1 MKVTNI
7 LVLKLGALGNIVLSL
22 AAFAAIRQHHPDGRI
37 TLLTTAPYAG
47 WMADAPWFDR
57 VLTDTRPAWWDLRG
71 VRRLRRMLRDGHF
84 DRVYDLQTSSR
95 SSHYFRLFPRASRP
109 EWSGI
114 APGCS
119 HPDRDPERNHIH
131 DIDRQH
137 GQLRQAGIADI
148 PPADLSWCRG
158 DIARFA
164 LPRRFALLVPGSAPH
179 RPVKRWP
186 AAHYRVL
193 ADWLIRQG
201 IAPVVV
207 GTAGEHVLADAI
219 CAGASHAGTTHAGAT
234 HAGEIHAGTTH
245 AGATHTGAIHDGAIH
260 AGATYTGAIHA
271 GTTRAAT
278 THAGATH
285 AGAINA
291 GTTHAATTHAGAT
304 HAGAI
309 HAGAIQAGSLM
320 DVGGTIAQG
329 TGTTIEGAFAR
340 DLTGRTSFGDLAE
353 LGRAATLAVGN
364 DTGPMHLLAAAGC
377 PSLVLFSGD
386 SDPALCVPRAP
397 PGALPVR
404 VLRRDDL
411 ATLTPDEV
419 IADLVA
425 AHAPDAATLASQK
438 DTQQIQA
445 SHEDTQPIQPAP
457 PASARATA

>member
-1 MKVTNI
+1 MTNI

-71 VRRLRRMLRDGHF
+71 VRRLRRMLRDGQF

-95 SSHYFRLFPRASRP
+95 SSHYFRLFPRALRP

-119 HPDRDPERNHIH
+119 HPDRDPERNHVH

-148 PPADLSWCRG
+148 PPADLSWCHS

-186 AAHYRVL
+186 AAHYHVL
-193 ADWLIRQG
+193 AAWLTRQG

-219 CAGASHAGTTHAGAT
+219 CAGASHADTTHADTTHADTTHAGAT
-234 HAGEIHAGTTH
+234 HDGATHTGAIHAGTTH
-245 AGATHTGAIHDGAIH
+245 AGAIHTGATHAGATHDGAIH
-260 AGATYTGAIHA
+260 AGT
-271 GTTRAAT
+271 
-278 THAGATH
+278 
-285 AGAINA
+285 
-291 GTTHAATTHAGAT
+291 T

-309 HAGAIQAGSLM
+309 HAGSLM
-320 DVGGTIAQG
+320 DVSGRVAQG
-329 TGTTIEGAFAR
+329 TGTTIQGAFAR

-353 LGRAATLAVGN
+353 LARAATLAVGN
-364 DTGPMHLLAAAGC
+364 DTGPMHLIAAAGC

-386 SDPALCVPRAP
+386 SDPALCVPRSP
-397 PGALPVR
+397 PGAFPVR
-404 VLRRDDL
+404 VLRRDNL
-411 ATLTPDEV
+411 AMLTPDEV

-425 AHAPDAATLASQK
+425 AHVLDAATQASRE
-438 DTQQIQA
+438 DTQQIRASGEDTQQIRA
-445 SHEDTQPIQPAP
+445 SHEDTQPIQAAL